1 MQLTTED
8 MQHLRNELRELRL
21 WAGEDEGEL
30 DRIEG
35 PEVVMTSIGYVNLWS
50 DGEVDFHGTT
60 IATVSIDETI
70 VEGE

>member
-8 MQHLRNELRELRL
+8 MQHLRKELRELRL
-21 WAGEDEGEL
+21 WWGGDEGEL

-60 IATVSIDETI
+60 IATVSIDDTI

>member
-21 WAGEDEGEL
+21 WAGEDESEDSPL
-30 DRIEG
+30 NG

-60 IATVSIDETI
+60 IATVSIDDTI